1 MIKFY
6 LKIENNILIKNL
18 LYAITAIVLSVNL
31 LIRIFPR
38 FFIHVPTWQNTA
50 IKVTPTAIYNYCDA
64 YLLVL
69 FIILIFFYLGVD
81 FKNSMEQISLAIG
94 GSKINKF
101 MLRKLISILIL
112 YLFLYVISFINVYI
126 LYIQLLPSNATLI
139 PLKEIIFYSLTTNV
153 FIISLSLFIL
163 FISRDIS
170 ISTVIITAYYLIEE
184 SLWRCKVTEK
194 NGILGHIYYY
204 YDYSNGEL
212 LKVKI
217 FYILLS
223 VVLLF
228 ITYKLAERKI

>member
-1 MIKFY
+1 MVKFY

-50 IKVTPTAIYNYCDA
+50 IKVTPTVIYNYCDA

-94 GSKINKF
+94 GSKTNKF

-194 NGILGHIYYY
+194 KGILGHIYYY